1 MEGSLGAPPQRVCPN
16 CARISWATGPQCPYC
31 TGRFR
36 RANVT
41 PRMLFGTA
49 AAMVVLFAILVLIA
63 VNQVNNEL
71 DKQVDEVNAE
81 IAKQFDQVRKDVQA
95 QLQNGA
101 GGTVPAVPTET
112 PTPFPTTSPSPVPT
126 DTATAAPT
134 ETPTESPTPTVT
146 TNPDG
151 PDTP

>member
-31 TGRFR
+31 TARFS
-36 RANVT
+36 RATVT
-41 PRMLFGTA
+41 PRMFFGTA
-49 AAMVVLFAILVLIA
+49 AAMVVLFAIIVLIA

-71 DKQVDEVNAE
+71 DERVDEVNRELDA
-81 IAKQFDQVRKDVQA
+81 QFDQIRKDVQT
-95 QLQNGA
+95 QLQSGA
-101 GGTVPAVPTET
+101 VGTVPVAPTAT

-126 DTATAAPT
+126 ETPSDTATPDATEAPT
-134 ETPTESPTPTVT
+134 QSPTPTIQ
-146 TNPDG
+146 